1 MPESDLYKTERFA
14 GSERHEVCFGS
25 NRKRSIEDG
34 LVVFLTPEQHRGTYG
49 IHGKHGATF
58 DRELKEIG
66 QQAWQDYY
74 NKTADDFRE
83 KFGKSYI

>member
-49 IHGKHGATF
+49 VHGKYGK
-58 DRELKEIG
+58 ELNMELRKIG
-66 QQAWQDYY
+66 QRAWMNYY
-74 NKTADDFRE
+74 EKTEEDFIERY
-83 KFGKSYI
+83 GRNYL